1 MKRPFSFILFA
12 VIFFNVVYAQ
22 GSLNG
27 TIRFMNIPID
37 GPEKNMKQQLEEK
50 GFKYNM
56 FEACYQGQF
65 NGKNVSV
72 LISTNHN
79 LVDRICV
86 IYPDMSET
94 VIKSE
99 YNRLLEQFQNNNKYL
114 SLPSNKAIPDEENF
128 KYEMSLHNKVYS
140 CSFLYLSPD
149 LFSEDERSCLRSHVE
164 QTLDS
169 PESSLG
175 DINPEIMDCFSQRE
189 NDILPEDKLLNL
201 FTHIRDGNVFFV
213 LNENYG
219 NYRIVLYYDNI
230 LNRPHG
236 EDL

>member
-1 MKRPFSFILFA
+1 MKRIISILFFVTIASHA
-12 VIFFNVVYAQ
+12 VFAQ
-22 GSLNG
+22 EPTDGV
-27 TIRFMNIPID
+27 IKFMNIPID
-37 GPEKNMKQQLEEK
+37 GPEENMKQQLEEK

-86 IYPDMSET
+86 IYPDMPET

-99 YNRLLEQFQNNNKYL
+99 YNRLLDQFQNNNKYL
-114 SLPSNKAIPDEENF
+114 SLPSNKAIPDGENF

-149 LFSEDERSCLRSHVE
+149 LFSEDERSCLRNHVE

-169 PESSLG
+169 PESTLG

-201 FTHIRDGNVFFV
+201 FAHIRDGNVFFV

-219 NYRIVLYYDNI
+219 NYRIVLYYDNMV
-230 LNRPHG
+230 NRPHG